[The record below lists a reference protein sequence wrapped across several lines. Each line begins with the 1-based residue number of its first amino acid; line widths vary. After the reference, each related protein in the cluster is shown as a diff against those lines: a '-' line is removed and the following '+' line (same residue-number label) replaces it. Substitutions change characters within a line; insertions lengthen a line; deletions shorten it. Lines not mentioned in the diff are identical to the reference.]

1 VRATSVAGVVATALL
16 SPVLYAIGVRIADG
30 RWDSSR
36 VFWRSSPPGVDLLA
50 LILPNP
56 NHPLTPAAIRAW
68 LTPRPDAAY
77 AENVAS
83 LTFVAIAVMLM
94 AWRSGWRIPRTWTA
108 LGVSFAALA
117 LGPFVHV
124 AGINTF
130 VPGPWAFL
138 RYMPI
143 VGLARTPARF
153 SIVLMLVVSV
163 LFAGALAWLGQRW
176 PHRRALVLAAVAALL
191 VFELLP
197 VPRVLYSAEVPAIY
211 QQVAAE
217 PGDAPVLELPFGMRD
232 GTSSYGD
239 FSARSQFFQTMH
251 QKPLAGGYLSRISR
265 RRIADARHDPMV
277 TALMTLSEGRMI
289 DPGLEDPLVQQG
301 PSFAARAR
309 IAFVVIDRDRAPAT
323 LRTFAI
329 RALRLELVDRDGTF
343 ELYRPLRQ

>member
-1 VRATSVAGVVATALL
+1 
-16 SPVLYAIGVRIADG
+16 
-30 RWDSSR
+30 
-36 VFWRSSPPGVDLLA
+36 VFWRNSPLGVDAFA

-56 NHPLTPAAIRAW
+56 NHPFTPSAIREW
-68 LTPRPDAAY
+68 LTPRPDAY

-83 LTFVAIAVMLM
+83 LTFVAIAVILM
-94 AWRSGWRIPRTWTA
+94 AWRAGWRIPRTWTA
-108 LGVSFAALA
+108 LGVAFAALA
-117 LGPFVHV
+117 LGPFVHI

-138 RYMPI
+138 RYLPI

-153 SIVLMLVVSV
+153 SVVLMLIVSM

-176 PHRRALVLAAVAALL
+176 PQRRTLLLTGVAALL

-211 QQVAAE
+211 QRVAAA
-217 PGDAPVLELPFGMRD
+217 PGDVRVLELPFGMRD
-232 GTSSYGD
+232 GTASYGD

-265 RRIADARHDPMV
+265 RRVADARHDPMV

-289 DPGLEDPLVQQG
+289 DPSLERSLLQQG

-309 IAFVVIDRDRAPAT
+309 IGFVVIDRNRASTA

-329 RALRLELVDRDGTF
+329 RVLRLELVESDGTF
-343 ELYRPLRQ
+343 ELYRPIPR

>member
-1 VRATSVAGVVATALL
+1 
-16 SPVLYAIGVRIADG
+16 
-30 RWDSSR
+30 
-36 VFWRSSPPGVDLLA
+36 VFWRSSPSGVDALA
-50 LILPNP
+50 FILPNP
-56 NHPLTPAAIRAW
+56 NHPFAPGAIREW
-68 LTPRPDAAY
+68 LTPRPDAY
-77 AENVAS
+77 LENVAS
-83 LTFVAIAVMLM
+83 LTFVAIAVILI

-108 LGVSFAALA
+108 LGAAFAALA
-117 LGPFVHV
+117 LGPFVHI

-153 SIVLMLVVSV
+153 SIVLMLIVSV

-176 PHRRALVLAAVAALL
+176 PHRRTLLLATVTALL

-211 QQVAAE
+211 QRVAAAPE
-217 PGDAPVLELPFGMRD
+217 DARVLELPYGMRD
-232 GTSSYGD
+232 GTASYGD

-265 RRIADARHDPMV
+265 RRVADARHDPMV

-289 DPGLEDPLVQQG
+289 DPALETALLRQG

-309 IAFVVIDRDRAPAT
+309 IGFVVIDRNRAPAA
-323 LRTFAI
+323 LRAFAI
-329 RALRLELVDRDGTF
+329 RALRLELLESDGSF
-343 ELYRPLRQ
+343 ELYRPVPR